1 MFWTEFI
8 TGDQDNDKAMLD
20 LQRRVE
26 DLERT
31 IAGGKSIDEQG
42 LKKDD
47 GGVWMNDLK
56 ALREDIKA
64 TNDKNKMEAALD
76 AVLADDPTTAVAS
89 SPGDVVLLS
98 PTASA
103 TATPA
108 VMGSTLPAA
117 ASSPSTP
124 EPSQE
129 SKQKMTDIDTKTA
142 ENAKRMAD
150 VEARL
155 RKFEE
160 KHSR

>member
-1 MFWTEFI
+1 
-8 TGDQDNDKAMLD
+8 MLPFYVVCSRSKFK
-20 LQRRVE
+20 LFFPSFLFVMCLPRR
-26 DLERT
+26 
-31 IAGGKSIDEQG
+31 
-42 LKKDD
+42 
-47 GGVWMNDLK
+47 
-56 ALREDIKA
+56 A

-89 SPGDVVLLS
+89 SPGDVLLLS

-129 SKQKMTDIDTKTA
+129 SKQKMTDIDTWVNQGVCLA
-142 ENAKRMAD
+142 
-150 VEARL
+150 
-155 RKFEE
+155 
-160 KHSR
+160 